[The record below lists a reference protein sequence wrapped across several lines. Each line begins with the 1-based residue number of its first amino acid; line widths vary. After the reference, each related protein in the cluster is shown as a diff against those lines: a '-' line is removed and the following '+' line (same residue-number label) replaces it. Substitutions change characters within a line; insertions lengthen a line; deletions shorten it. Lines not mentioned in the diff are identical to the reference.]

1 MGLTVSALFSRIFG
15 KKQMRI
21 LMGEADQARGPDR
34 SVGPRAALPPPR
46 PSEPSSAGSLNP
58 SHPPPNP
65 PAVTALGRVA
75 ICSADPG
82 A

>member
-21 LMGEADQARGPDR
+21 LMGEADQARGPDA
-34 SVGPRAALPPPR
+34 SAGPCAALSPPR
-46 PSEPSSAGSLNP
+46 PSSPRSPVSPTP
-58 SHPPPNP
+58 SHPRPNP
-65 PAVTALGRVA
+65 PGGTTLGWIVVCSTA
-75 ICSADPG
+75 PG

>member
-21 LMGEADQARGPDR
+21 LMGEADLARGPDR
-34 SVGPRAALPPPR
+34 SAGPRAALPPPR
-46 PSEPSSAGSLNP
+46 PSEPSSAGSLTW
-58 SHPPPNP
+58 SHLPPNP
-65 PAVTALGRVA
+65 PGVTALGLVA
-75 ICSADPG
+75 VCSADPR